1 MMVRKNIP
9 VNKNQRDLFTCGG
22 RLGVERERVGLTVQ
36 DFALQCGVTKQ
47 TQIKYEAN
55 QNYPDIRYL
64 SACEGRGVD
73 VMYVLTGARS
83 TEAMSDEHQN
93 LIEAYEAAS
102 DDLKRAAFAVL
113 LSPWKKGY
121 LDKPIKEPGYFQHQI
136 LGEDDVRYERFK
148 SPEKWPGRNPQDEAG
163 NSDGSE
169 PDK

>member
-1 MMVRKNIP
+1 MVRKNIP
-9 VNKNQRDLFTCGG
+9 VNKGARDLFTSGG
-22 RLGVERERVGLTVQ
+22 RLGAERERVGLTVQ
-36 DFALQCGVTKQ
+36 DFALRCGVTKQ

-55 QNYPDIRYL
+55 QNYPDTRYL
-64 SACEGRGVD
+64 VGCEGCGVD

-102 DDLKRAAFAVL
+102 EDLKRAAFAVL

-136 LGEDDVRYERFK
+136 VGEDDVRYEHFK
-148 SPEKWPGRNPQDEAG
+148 SPDKWPGPTPQEEPG
-163 NSDGSE
+163 GSDDQE
-169 PDK
+169 QEK